1 MGGMRGFLGVLA
13 QGCFP
18 QQRRSRQGPDCLSP
32 AMPRTL
38 IKVLDTLASV
48 PRGSAVPSCSH
59 RRPPPLPLAVLT
71 VRGRGC
77 QRHHSWAFAGRGGVV
92 FGSGIRLPRQRK
104 QVAPLGRELV
114 GGREPAEPVGS
125 SAEPLLPPS

>member
-1 MGGMRGFLGVLA
+1 MRGMRGFLGVPA

-18 QQRRSRQGPDCLSP
+18 QQGRSRQGPDRLSP

-38 IKVLDTLASV
+38 TKALGTLASV
-48 PRGSAVPSCSH
+48 PRGSAMPSCSR
-59 RRPPPLPLAVLT
+59 RRPPPLAILT

-125 SAEPLLPPS
+125 SAEPLPPT